1 MPPIEDSNEYP
12 YNCALD
18 SPLNLCPLGHA
29 PAVNPVRSHQRP
41 KKETNFMGKGDN
53 RVSRKMRRKNRQAK
67 KKARAARKKIANKVP
82 PKGKTKSKSA

>member
-1 MPPIEDSNEYP
+1 
-12 YNCALD
+12 
-18 SPLNLCPLGHA
+18 
-29 PAVNPVRSHQRP
+29 
-41 KKETNFMGKGDN
+41 MGKGDN